1 MPSKRRR
8 EYNPRQ
14 AAQTIQRA
22 WKRRRKTKKIRRP
35 LALKM
40 HNFVER
46 CTPSLMTVAQESSA
60 TGLFRSFT
68 LSQCLQVSH
77 YKELFEYYKI
87 NKVVLEFRYK
97 GAATP
102 AYTSVPASSS
112 GTQAAYA
119 MEIKNEINPILYF
132 KVDHNDETAD
142 SLNTLK
148 ESTRTRE
155 HQFTNDKPNFTIQ
168 IKPAIL
174 GEAYKTAIATAYRP
188 KWNQWLSTADDTVP
202 HYGFKAYAVA
212 GLGNNVNMGQIEV
225 QQKIYFSV
233 KCNE

>member
-1 MPSKRRR
+1 MPKRGRTPRTTRSTQTSKRKRRR
-8 EYNPRQ
+8 RYP
-14 AAQTIQRA
+14 I
-22 WKRRRKTKKIRRP
+22 KKP

-46 CTPSLMTVAQESSA
+46 CTPSLMTVAQESTA

-68 LSQCLQVSH
+68 LSQCLQASH
-77 YKELFEYYKI
+77 YKDLFEYYRI

-102 AYTSVPASSS
+102 AYTTINGQA
-112 GTQAAYA
+112 TQAN
-119 MEIKNEINPILYF
+119 EIKNEINPVLYF

-148 ESTRTRE
+148 ESMRTRE

-174 GEAYKTAIATAYRP
+174 AESYKTAISTAYAP
-188 KWNQWLSTADDTVP
+188 KWGQWLSTADDIVP
-202 HYGFKAYAVA
+202 HYGLKAYAVA